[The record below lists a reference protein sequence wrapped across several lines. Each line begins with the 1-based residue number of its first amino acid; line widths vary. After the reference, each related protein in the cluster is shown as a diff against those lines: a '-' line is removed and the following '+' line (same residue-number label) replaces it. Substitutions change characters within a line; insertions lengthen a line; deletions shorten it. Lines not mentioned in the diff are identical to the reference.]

1 MVAWDELAQRPYAR
15 IATPSCPRAHV
26 AASPE
31 VIGNANEGVAIG
43 SVRRNHRRDPQPPQS
58 QSEGRSQLGR
68 MGFLIARNRRKKRS
82 SGLGGMTWFLGW
94 LLLLSGWLGC
104 SPAAPTQQAERRE
117 RPDGK
122 PEVYVDNYPLAYFA
136 ERIGGDL
143 IRVVFPAPAD
153 TDPAYWKPDDSTLT
167 GYQQADLIL
176 INGADYAKWQHGISL
191 PAARVVN
198 TSMAFRKEYIELP
211 DLIVHRHGP
220 GGEHSH
226 HGIAFTTWLDPKLA
240 LRQAQAVHE
249 ALQRLLPAHQSLL
262 QANWTAL
269 QRDLQELD
277 QLLEESNR
285 QYAGQP
291 LLASHPVYQYL
302 ARRCG
307 WKLRS
312 EHWEPEELP
321 DEKQWE
327 ALGKYLETQPA
338 KWMIWEAE
346 PQEAIQARLATLGV
360 RCLTL
365 PPCGNRPAEGDYL
378 QTMRASLERL
388 QQLSAPSSGATAE
401 S

>member
-1 MVAWDELAQRPYAR
+1 MSA
-15 IATPSCPRAHV
+15 
-26 AASPE
+26 
-31 VIGNANEGVAIG
+31 
-43 SVRRNHRRDPQPPQS
+43 
-58 QSEGRSQLGR
+58 
-68 MGFLIARNRRKKRS
+68 
-82 SGLGGMTWFLGW
+82 
-94 LLLLSGWLGC
+94 WLGC
-104 SPAAPTQQAERRE
+104 SPAERTQQAERRE

-143 IRVVFPAPAD
+143 IRVIFPAPAD
-153 TDPAYWKPDDSTLT
+153 TDPAYWKPDDATLA

-176 INGADYAKWQHGISL
+176 INGADYAKWQQGVSL

-198 TSMAFRKEYIELP
+198 TSAAFRKEYIELP
-211 DLIVHRHGP
+211 DMIVHRHGP

-226 HGIAFTTWLDPKLA
+226 HGLAFTTWLDPKLA
-240 LRQAQAVHE
+240 LRQAVAVHE
-249 ALQRLLPAHQSLL
+249 ALQQLLPAHQAVL
-262 QANWTAL
+262 QTNWTAL

-312 EHWEPEELP
+312 EHWEPEEFP
-321 DEKQWE
+321 DANQWE

-346 PQEAIQARLATLGV
+346 PQEEIQARLAMMGV
-360 RCLTL
+360 RCLVF

-378 QTMRASLERL
+378 QSMRASLQSL
-388 QQLSAPSSGATAE
+388 QQLSTP
-401 S
+401 